1 MTGIQRKNIQ
11 YISSNLVRHIT
22 ECIWLQLTP
31 PPKFLATLGT
41 SDTLKPLHE
50 MVDLFMLTKRIQWL
64 IER

>member
-1 MTGIQRKNIQ
+1 MMGVQHKNIQ

-41 SDTLKPLHE
+41 SDTLKPLDE
-50 MVDLFMLTKRIQWL
+50 VVDLFMLTKGMQWL
-64 IER
+64 AKR